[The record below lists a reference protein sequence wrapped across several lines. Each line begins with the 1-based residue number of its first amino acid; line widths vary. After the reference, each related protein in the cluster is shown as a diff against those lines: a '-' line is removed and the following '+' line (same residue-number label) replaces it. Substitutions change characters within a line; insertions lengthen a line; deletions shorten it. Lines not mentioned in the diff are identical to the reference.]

1 MPLGGNRPITTN
13 KMAALD
19 AVESGRAMKNI
30 PITKILENTL
40 NEYDQEHVDRL
51 YYSILENG
59 LIEPITVYLKDR
71 SKETYTILSGH
82 TRLAAIKK
90 LTEEEYKRIF
100 PLGIPASV
108 INKPDTEIDE
118 KIIIHEANL
127 TGRDLS
133 PKERMEL
140 IVELKEL
147 YEKKGYTDITR
158 KLGDKLSVSYKTI
171 ERNVAVSE
179 LIPELKEDF
188 ANNNLTLKEGAGLAS
203 LSSEAQLEVHKLIQ
217 TATEK
222 GEKLNSEDVMKIKIL
237 EGEKKKLL
245 AEIDATKSEL
255 EKRTKEIATLKER
268 IEKNPT
274 SSNRARDLS
283 KIQKKEEEED
293 ALKEK
298 IDELKKQFNI
308 SDKEAGARIA
318 AKDWYAMTSARLN
331 KISSTM
337 SVHIDRLDKEEKDR
351 LRKMINKIQNLLDH
365 EI

>member
-1 MPLGGNRPITTN
+1 MAQCTAPIRGHRSAAAAAACPVCGRLGRYSSYSYGYPSYPSYLSNSGTSSSSSSSSSRSLSSGSKRNAKWSPAGSTVLYTEAQIRTLTPIHETIV
-13 KMAALD
+13 KQ
-19 AVESGRAMKNI
+19 
-30 PITKILENTL
+30 TK
-40 NEYDQEHVDRL
+40 
-51 YYSILENG
+51 
-59 LIEPITVYLKDR
+59 
-71 SKETYTILSGH
+71 
-82 TRLAAIKK
+82 
-90 LTEEEYKRIF
+90 
-100 PLGIPASV
+100 
-108 INKPDTEIDE
+108 KPD
-118 KIIIHEANL
+118 KY
-127 TGRDLS
+127 DLFLCHAWDDR
-133 PKERMEL
+133 KG
-140 IVELKEL
+140 IAKEL

-222 GEKLNSEDVMKIKIL
+222 GEKVNSEDVMKIKIL

-351 LRKMINKIQNLLDH
+351 LRKMIDKIQNLLDH

>member
-13 KMAALD
+13 KIAALD

-30 PITKILENTL
+30 PISKIFENTL
-40 NEYDQEHVDRL
+40 NDYDKEHVDRL

-90 LTEEEYKRIF
+90 LNEEEYRRIF

-108 INKPDTEIDE
+108 INKPNKKTDE

-133 PKERMEL
+133 PSERMEL
-140 IVELKEL
+140 IVELKSL

-171 ERNVAVSE
+171 ERNIAINE

-203 LSSEAQLEVHKLIQ
+203 LSAEAQMEVHKLIQ
-217 TATEK
+217 TASEQ
-222 GEKLNSEDVMKIKIL
+222 GEKVNSEDIVKVKVL
-237 EGEKKKLL
+237 EQEKKKLL
-245 AEIDATKSEL
+245 AEIDATKTEL
-255 EKRTKEIATLKER
+255 EKRAQEIATLKAR
-268 IEKNPT
+268 IESNPA
-274 SSNRARDLS
+274 SSNKARDLS
-283 KIQKKEEEED
+283 KVKKKEEEEI

-298 IDELKKQFNI
+298 IDELKKEYKI

-318 AKDWYAMTSARLN
+318 ARDWYIGA
-331 KISSTM
+331 SSKLGKVSQSM
-337 SVHIDRLDKEEKDR
+337 SVHIDRLTGEEKEH
-351 LRKMINKIQNLLDH
+351 LQKLINKMQNLLDH